1 MPTEE
6 LFTNST
12 PLAVRNV
19 WQKSRDYQG
28 RNFIR
33 YVTPDTY
40 RPLSDGLSLRDYLN
54 LTAQGQLMTLFEPQ
68 TKPRFGYTASELRA
82 LQVSPNIKAGVF
94 DKSARALVYY
104 MDDENQYTVAY
115 KLTKLADL
123 EISDVIDPNDLTVG
137 EQIRLAFREFLINLA
152 PTGDIETG
160 SDTLDGIIDF
170 IQERFDYSQ
179 FLAVWTPTGFLT
191 QPLSVVTGTT
201 RAGSSAG
208 SNGGTS
214 STTTSTSTEEGT
226 LPLLPLALIA
236 GGLFTGMP
244 AVALGGGAL
253 LLLNRR
259 DQDSSGS
266 SNPLGATIERV
277 PIDDA
282 VRRVV
287 GSPAVRGGAADG
299 VTIQDATRRV
309 IDPSIRSTV
318 TFRGI

>member
-19 WQKSRDYQG
+19 WQKSRDYAG
-28 RNFIR
+28 RDFRR

-54 LTAQGQLMTLFEPQ
+54 LTAQGQLLTLFEPQ

-82 LQVSPNIKAGVF
+82 LQVSPNIKAGIF
-94 DKSARALVYY
+94 DKSATALVYY

-123 EISDVIDPNDLTVG
+123 EISDLIDPNDLTVG
-137 EQIRLAFREFLINLA
+137 DRVRLAFREFLINLA

-179 FLAVWTPTGFLT
+179 FLAVWTATGFVT
-191 QPLSVVTGTT
+191 EPLSVVTGTT
-201 RAGSSAG
+201 GSSAG

-226 LPLLPLALIA
+226 IPLLPLALIA

-266 SNPLGATIERV
+266 SNPFGATIERV

-287 GSPAVRGGAADG
+287 GSTAVRGGAAG
-299 VTIQDATRRV
+299 GQTIEDAVTRRV